1 MSNTVRRYAL
11 LCLLVFPL
19 GLAMAITHGKISGRV
34 VDSETG
40 EPLAGINLL
49 VVGTSQGAATD
60 ANGDFVILF
69 MSPGIYD
76 LRASSIAHH
85 DVTKQSINVYADLTT
100 TVGFEMVP
108 QTIEGQAITVTAEK
122 PLIQHDLTGSRTT
135 LTEDAL
141 ENIPMEDITDI
152 LNLTPGFVDGH
163 ARGGRSGEILYLIN
177 GVPAVDPMFNSFD
190 TDVPEYAL
198 AEADIITSGFS
209 AEYSNALSGVVNLVT
224 KEGGSN
230 ISGRLRVKTD
240 NEGFFDPLRDN
251 THQNNNLEMSIGG
264 PIPKLPVRW
273 FLSGEFQNTQGR
285 YGVSNEE
292 NLTLNGSL
300 TWRPFPKTK
309 IKFNFNHHE
318 SKWSSY
324 IHRYSRVTFE
334 NEDSDGDGRL
344 DRVISLTSLALLDS
358 SYYAQGGSFNP
369 GISSSGFSMDDVLT
383 NAGLSII
390 QGTDS
395 EGNAFETVSDK
406 RIVLVEVD
414 IDGSGNLLAGDG
426 DFRNE
431 DLNGNGI
438 WDITDLNRS
447 GATADS
453 SFIDLNDDGSYQW
466 GYDTAIP
473 NSAMS
478 DTTIGSTTYNIIAGN
493 RNLNGSS
500 AATTGFN
507 DNFNMLDQLLS
518 NNKTSSLFSINLN
531 HQLGEKTFFQI
542 MLSRFRTYYQYDTNE
557 NASIA
562 AYIDYLDENGIT
574 TIPDKY
580 KDDLFTDW
588 NNNDFI
594 DISEDAYPD
603 DPSKWL
609 TWETIP
615 IQNTQDTDKF
625 YTYGSGTTFYRLR
638 WNEDDKVNWN
648 LKTILTSQ
656 ITKYHMVKGGFEV
669 QIFDIFDHDVDM
681 PSGGNIYGQN
691 IGNMS
696 HLGGRFGEDFTD
708 TGFDGCSSC
717 SGNGVWDHWD
727 YGSDGVEAIDGNGD
741 GDYDDDFIDLPPDA
755 GEGDGK
761 VNYDELSE
769 DWDELYTDETWNDAQ
784 GKLNPIWMGL
794 FLEDKMEFEA
804 LIVNAGLRVD
814 YFDPRFDNYPSNLD
828 DPVVDQSTGGQ
839 VKNPTSVD
847 TKFYFSPRIGMAFP
861 VSERDVMYFNY
872 GRAFQLPQFQYMY
885 RNINWDFS
893 GAFPIVGNPDLL
905 PETTTYYELGL
916 RHQIGLD
923 WRLEVKGFFK
933 DIQGLTDTQQNW
945 IKANQ
950 YYTRHV
956 NGDYGSTRGLEIVLF
971 KRFSRRYGGNINYT
985 YSIAKGKSS
994 SAYQNYRYT
1003 WASRIIPK
1011 DENFLDWDQ
1020 RHTLNANVQM
1030 LIPVPAVG
1038 DIELNTTLQYGSGL
1052 PYSPPVRSLQ
1062 PEINTRRLP
1071 PTLVMNLYAQK
1082 EFKIGQNIRLSAFMW
1097 VDNLFSGL
1105 IRDLLDIKNLSGV
1118 ADEEWFDL
1126 FQEIKQRYED
1136 KDTRFFGSE
1145 GDNNGIDD
1153 DGDGYVD
1160 ESLEDEYMMLMDTDG
1175 DGTVDWNKE
1184 NPAGG
1189 TFGTPGYYRE
1199 GALVNIGIS
1208 LKF

>member
-1 MSNTVRRYAL
+1 MNKTMRRLAL

-19 GLAMAITHGKISGRV
+19 GLVMAITTGKIAGRV

-40 EPLAGINLL
+40 EPLAGINILI
-49 VVGTSQGAATD
+49 VGTSHGAATD
-60 ANGDFVILF
+60 ANGDYVILF
-69 MSPGIYD
+69 IPPSVYD
-76 LRASSIAHH
+76 VRASSIAHH
-85 DVTKQSINVYADLTT
+85 DVTKQNISVYADLTT
-100 TVGFEMVP
+100 TVEFGLVP
-108 QTIEGQAITVTAEK
+108 QTIEGRAVTVTAEK
-122 PLIQHDLTGSRTT
+122 PLIQHDLTGSRST
-135 LTEDAL
+135 LTQDAL
-141 ENIPMEDITDI
+141 ENIPMEDVTDI

-177 GVPAVDPMFNSFD
+177 GVPAIDPMNNSFD

-209 AEYSNALSGVVNLVT
+209 AEYSNALSGVVNMIT
-224 KEGGSN
+224 QEGGSD
-230 ISGRLRVKTD
+230 ITGRLRVKTD
-240 NEGFFDPLRDN
+240 NEGFLDPLRDN
-251 THQNNNLEMSIGG
+251 SHQSANVELSVGG
-264 PIPKLPVRW
+264 PIPKLPVLW

-285 YGVSNEE
+285 YGISNEK

-309 IKFNFNHHE
+309 IKFDFNHHE
-318 SKWSSY
+318 SRWNSY
-324 IHRYSRVTFE
+324 SHRYSRTTFE

-344 DRVISLTSLALLDS
+344 DRVVSLTSQDLLDS
-358 SYYAQGGSFNP
+358 SYYEQGGFFYPEVSE
-369 GISSSGFSMDDVLT
+369 SGFSMDDVLT

-390 QGTDS
+390 QATNS
-395 EGNAFETVSDK
+395 EGNPFETVSK
-406 RIVLVEVD
+406 MRMVLVEVD
-414 IDGSGNLLAGDG
+414 VDGSGNLLAGDG

-447 GATADS
+447 GVTADS
-453 SFIDLNDDGSYQW
+453 SFIDLNGDGAYQW

-473 NSAMS
+473 NTAMT
-478 DTTIGSTTYNIIAGN
+478 DTTIGSTTYDIIAGN
-493 RNLNGSS
+493 RNLTGIS
-500 AATTGFN
+500 AAAGFN
-507 DNFNMLDQLLS
+507 DNYNMLDQLLR

-531 HQLGEKTFFQI
+531 HQLGERTFFQV
-542 MLSRFRTYYQYDTNE
+542 MLSRFRTYYHYDTDE
-557 NASIA
+557 SSTIAS
-562 AYIDYLDENGIT
+562 YLDYLEESGIT
-574 TIPDKY
+574 SIPDKY

-594 DISEDAYPD
+594 DISEDAFPD

-638 WNEDDKVNWN
+638 WNEDDKIYWN
-648 LKTILTSQ
+648 FKTVLTSQ
-656 ITKYHMVKGGFEV
+656 VTKYHMVKGGFEV
-669 QIFDIFDHDVDM
+669 QLFDVFDHDVDM

-691 IGNMS
+691 IGNIS
-696 HLGGRFGEDFTD
+696 HLGGRFGEDFSD

-717 SGNGVWDHWD
+717 TGNGVWDHWD
-727 YGSDGVEAIDGNGD
+727 YGSDGVAAIDGNGD
-741 GDYDDDFIDLPPDA
+741 GDFDDDFIDLPPDE

-761 VNYDELSE
+761 VNYGELSE
-769 DWDELYTDETWNDAQ
+769 DWDELYVDQTWNGAQ
-784 GKLNPIWMGL
+784 GKLDPLWMGV
-794 FLEDKMEFEA
+794 FIEDKMEFEA

-814 YFDPRFDNYPSNLD
+814 YFDPRFEDYPSNLA
-828 DPVVDQSTGGQ
+828 DPVIDQSTGGQ
-839 VKNPTSVD
+839 VKDPTSVP
-847 TKFYFSPRIGMAFP
+847 TKFYYSPRIGIAFP

-872 GRAFQLPQFQYMY
+872 GRAFQLPQFRYMY

-916 RHQIGLD
+916 RHQMGLN

-933 DIQGLTDTQQNW
+933 DIQGLTDTQQTW

-956 NGDYGSTRGLEIVLF
+956 NGDYGSTRGFEIDIF

-994 SAYQNYRYT
+994 SALQNYRYT
-1003 WASRIIPK
+1003 WASQIIPK
-1011 DENFLDWDQ
+1011 TENYLDWDQ
-1020 RHTLNANVQM
+1020 RHTLNVNLQM
-1030 LIPVPAVG
+1030 MIPIPAVG
-1038 DIELNTTLQYGSGL
+1038 DVELNTTMQYGSGL
-1052 PYSPPVRSLQ
+1052 PYSPPIRSLE

-1071 PTLVMNLYAQK
+1071 PTFVMNLYAQK
-1082 EFKIGQNIRLSAFMW
+1082 EFRVGQNMRLSAFIW

-1105 IRDLLDIKNLSGV
+1105 IKDLFDIKNISGV
-1118 ADEEWFDL
+1118 SDEEWYDL
-1126 FQEIKQRYED
+1126 YSDRIKRYED
-1136 KDTRFFGSE
+1136 GDTEFYGSE
-1145 GDNNGIDD
+1145 DDNNNIDD

-1160 ESLEDEYMMLMDTDG
+1160 ETLEDEYMMIMDTDG
-1175 DGTVDWNKE
+1175 DGTIDWNKE
-1184 NPAGG
+1184 NSAGG
-1189 TFGTPGYYRE
+1189 TFGIPGYYRE
-1199 GALVNIGIS
+1199 GTLVNIGIS